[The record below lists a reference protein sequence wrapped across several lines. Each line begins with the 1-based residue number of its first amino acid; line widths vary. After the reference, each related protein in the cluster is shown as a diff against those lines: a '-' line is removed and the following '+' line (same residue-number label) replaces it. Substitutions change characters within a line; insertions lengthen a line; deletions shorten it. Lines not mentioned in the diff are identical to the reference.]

1 MNAKDFLNNS
11 TSDFVKGLNAAE
23 KIIIAN
29 LMERYAAVKSMPLT
43 HSECFSGD
51 CIETIIQREAEMLT
65 PCLPLKRGAA
75 YVTGVAIG
83 DKVEMYS
90 SAQKKYV
97 SVEEWNKENEGDDV
111 LPR

>member
-43 HSECFSGD
+43 PSECFSGD
-51 CIETIIQREAEMLT
+51 CIETIIQREAGKSEVKLGFEWAK
-65 PCLPLKRGAA
+65 PPGYNKWKE
-75 YVTGVAIG
+75 GVFDADYDG
-83 DKVEMYS
+83 RFAE
-90 SAQKKYV
+90 
-97 SVEEWNKENEGDDV
+97 
-111 LPR
+111 